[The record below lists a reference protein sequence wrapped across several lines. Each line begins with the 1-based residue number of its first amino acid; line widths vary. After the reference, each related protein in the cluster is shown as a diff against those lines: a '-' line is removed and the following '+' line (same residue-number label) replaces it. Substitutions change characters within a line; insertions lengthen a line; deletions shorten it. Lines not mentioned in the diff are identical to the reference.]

1 LPLAELKL
9 ECIPDLIFPD
19 PVPNLDLDPDST
31 QNGIAREKKFK
42 NQGMR

>member
-1 LPLAELKL
+1 MYSGFDFSGSSSKSG
-9 ECIPDLIFPD
+9 
-19 PVPNLDLDPDST
+19 LDPDST